1 MRRERG
7 PYRYRR
13 MQMLEGACADAYR
26 PARKPIGSVLCPDC
40 KATFRRG
47 RWRWGMAPAGAVRRQ
62 CPACRRIAQ
71 RFPAGYVTLSGPFFG
86 AHRDE
91 VLARVRHCETQE
103 KGAHPLERVMAVEK
117 ASGGAQVTTTSV
129 HLARLIGHALE
140 RAFKGELSQSY
151 SRGDNVLRVRW
162 SRAA

>member
-13 MQMLEGACADAYR
+13 MQMLEGASADAYR
-26 PARKPIGSVLCPDC
+26 PTGKAAGPVLCPGC

-47 RWRWGMAPAGAVRRQ
+47 RWRWGMAPAGAVRRK
-62 CPACRRIAQ
+62 CPACLRIAQ
-71 RFPAGYVTLSGPFFG
+71 RYPAGYVTLSGAFFDE
-86 AHRDE
+86 HRAE
-91 VLARVRHCETQE
+91 ILARVRHCETQE

-117 ASGGAQVTTTSV
+117 AAGGTQVTTTSV

-140 RAFKGELSQSY
+140 HAFKGELGQSY

-162 SRAA
+162 SRAR

>member
-7 PYRYRR
+7 PFRYRR
-13 MQMLEGACADAYR
+13 LQMLDGASQDALR
-26 PARKPIGSVLCPDC
+26 PAGKAAGPILCPEC

-47 RWRWGMAPAGAVRRQ
+47 RWRWGMAPAGAVRRH
-62 CPACRRIAQ
+62 CPACLRIAQ
-71 RFPAGYVTLSGPFFG
+71 GYPAGYITLSGAFLD

-91 VLARVRHCETQE
+91 ILARVRHCETQE
-103 KGAHPLERVMAVEK
+103 KGAHPLERVMAIEK
-117 ASGGAQVTTTSV
+117 TARGTQVTTTSV

-140 RAFKGELSQSY
+140 RAFKGELSQTY
-151 SRGDNVLRVRW
+151 NRGDNVLRVRW

>member
-13 MQMLEGACADAYR
+13 MQMLEGASIDAYR
-26 PARKPIGSVLCPDC
+26 PAGKSAGTILCPDC
-40 KATFRRG
+40 KATFHRG

-62 CPACRRIAQ
+62 CPACLRIAQ
-71 RFPAGYVTLSGPFFG
+71 RYPAGTITLSGSFFD

-91 VLARVRHCETQE
+91 ILARIRHCETQE
-103 KGAHPLERVMAVEK
+103 KGAHPLERVMAIEK
-117 ASGGAQVTTTSV
+117 AASSTQVTTTSV

-140 RAFKGELSQSY
+140 HAFKGELSQSY